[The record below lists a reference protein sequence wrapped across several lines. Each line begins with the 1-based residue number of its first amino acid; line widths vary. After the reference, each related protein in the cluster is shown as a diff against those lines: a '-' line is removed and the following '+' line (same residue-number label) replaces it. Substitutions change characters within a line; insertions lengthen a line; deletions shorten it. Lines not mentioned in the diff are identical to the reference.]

1 MTEKEF
7 RQNLIIGIPNVPPI
21 DNIKIQAKPVVD
33 NKIETNNEVERALE
47 ELKHLLE
54 MIGESWSATT
64 QQFKASW
71 FDTLKSNAQN
81 LVAALE
87 AEKNLKSKQRIAE
100 LEQIIKSY
108 KIASFIVP
116 DKWIKE
122 LEELQKNMPKP
133 EPEIFV
139 DEGKVGEDFTAKAK
153 VSKDE
158 NGKLTIHEIVIEEP
172 KIDIMKNQIF
182 NQDCMEGMKKY
193 PDKYFDLAIVD
204 PPYFSGP
211 EKKKFYGAEISS
223 CGAKRVEYK
232 PLSESWEVP
241 SQEYYDE
248 LCRVS
253 KHQIIWGT
261 NYFHFKQPV
270 GRIIWDKVNDKS
282 NFSNCEIASCSLI
295 KSVRIFRFMWNGMF
309 QGKSIEDG
317 SIQQGNKKLNEK
329 RIHPTQKPVA
339 LYKWLLTKYAK
350 AGQKILDTHLG
361 SGSSRIAAY
370 ELGFDFIGFELNK
383 DYFEA
388 AEKRFQDFKNN
399 NLISDIYD
407 E

>member
-158 NGKLTIHEIVIEEP
+158 NEKLTIHEIVIEEP
-172 KIDIMKNQIF
+172 KIDMKEECVEPVSIWKDVSEEIDNQSIIF
-182 NQDCMEGMKKY
+182 VNKAGYARLAEYWNDKVYFIEGDSGDVKEHCIDKNYYGKKY
-193 PDKYFDLAIVD
+193 
-204 PPYFSGP
+204 
-211 EKKKFYGAEISS
+211 
-223 CGAKRVEYK
+223 C
-232 PLSESWEVP
+232 
-241 SQEYYDE
+241 
-248 LCRVS
+248 
-253 KHQIIWGT
+253 T
-261 NYFHFKQPV
+261 
-270 GRIIWDKVNDKS
+270 
-282 NFSNCEIASCSLI
+282 
-295 KSVRIFRFMWNGMF
+295 
-309 QGKSIEDG
+309 
-317 SIQQGNKKLNEK
+317 
-329 RIHPTQKPVA
+329 
-339 LYKWLLTKYAK
+339 LT
-350 AGQKILDTHLG
+350 
-361 SGSSRIAAY
+361 
-370 ELGFDFIGFELNK
+370 DFINSFEQMQK
-383 DYFEA
+383 DIE
-388 AEKRFQDFKNN
+388 ELKRK
-399 NLISDIYD
+399 
-407 E
+407 